1 MKESNWKPN
10 KIWIDKGSEFYN
22 RSMESWLEEND
33 IETYSTHNEGKSVVA
48 EKLIRT
54 LDIKI
59 CKCMISISKKMYI
72 DKLDDIVNKDNN
84 IYHRTIKIKP
94 VDVNQVHKFSLVKK
108 LMKKILTLKLMILLE
123 YQNIKTFLQK
133 IMFPIGLKMFLLL
146 KKFKILCR
154 EHMLLVI

>member
-1 MKESNWKPN
+1 
-10 KIWIDKGSEFYN
+10 
-22 RSMESWLEEND
+22 MESWLEEND
-33 IETYSTHNEGKSVVA
+33 IEMYSTHNERKSVVA

-59 CKCMISISKKMYI
+59 CKCMISISKKMYV

-133 IMFPIGLKMFLLL
+133 IVLQIGLKM
-146 KKFKILCR
+146 
-154 EHMLLVI
+154 LVSKLVFCY

>member
-1 MKESNWKPN
+1 
-10 KIWIDKGSEFYN
+10 
-22 RSMESWLEEND
+22 MESWLEEND
-33 IETYSTHNEGKSVVA
+33 IEMYSTHNEGKSVVA

-146 KKFKILCR
+146 KKFKILCGG
-154 EHMLLVI
+154 HMLLVI

>member
-1 MKESNWKPN
+1 
-10 KIWIDKGSEFYN
+10 
-22 RSMESWLEEND
+22 MESWLEEND
-33 IETYSTHNEGKSVVA
+33 IEMYSTHNERKSVVA

-133 IMFPIGLKMFLLL
+133 IVFQIGLKM
-146 KKFKILCR
+146 
-154 EHMLLVI
+154 LVSKLVFCY

>member
-1 MKESNWKPN
+1 
-10 KIWIDKGSEFYN
+10 
-22 RSMESWLEEND
+22 MESWLKEND
-33 IETYSTHNEGKSVVA
+33 IEMYSTHNERKSVVA

-59 CKCMISISKKMYI
+59 CKCMISISKEMYI

-133 IMFPIGLKMFLLL
+133 IVFQIGLKM
-146 KKFKILCR
+146 
-154 EHMLLVI
+154 LVSKLVFCY

>member
-1 MKESNWKPN
+1 
-10 KIWIDKGSEFYN
+10 
-22 RSMESWLEEND
+22 MESWLKEND
-33 IETYSTHNEGKSVVA
+33 IEMYSTHNERKSVVA
-48 EKLIRT
+48 EKLIKT

-133 IMFPIGLKMFLLL
+133 IVFQIGLKMFLLL
-146 KKFKILCR
+146 KKLKILCR
-154 EHMLLVI
+154 GHMLLVI

>member
-1 MKESNWKPN
+1 
-10 KIWIDKGSEFYN
+10 
-22 RSMESWLEEND
+22 
-33 IETYSTHNEGKSVVA
+33 
-48 EKLIRT
+48 
-54 LDIKI
+54 
-59 CKCMISISKKMYI
+59 MYI

>member
-1 MKESNWKPN
+1 
-10 KIWIDKGSEFYN
+10 
-22 RSMESWLEEND
+22 MESWLEEND
-33 IETYSTHNEGKSVVA
+33 IEMYSTHNERKSVVA

>member
-1 MKESNWKPN
+1 
-10 KIWIDKGSEFYN
+10 
-22 RSMESWLEEND
+22 MESWLEEND

>member
-1 MKESNWKPN
+1 
-10 KIWIDKGSEFYN
+10 
-22 RSMESWLEEND
+22 MESWLEEND
-33 IETYSTHNEGKSVVA
+33 IEMYSTHNEGKSVVA